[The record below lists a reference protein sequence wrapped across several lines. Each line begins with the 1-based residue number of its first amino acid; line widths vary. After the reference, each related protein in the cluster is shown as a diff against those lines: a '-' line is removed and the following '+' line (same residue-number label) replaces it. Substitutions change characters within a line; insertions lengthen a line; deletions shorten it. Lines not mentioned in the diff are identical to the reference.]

1 MMTTQTLQIPVSG
14 TIEQKVDGVDLVR
27 LLRQERY
34 KESGRSAKQPFFAG
48 SEDVQRLFPIGV
60 WKGSVKR

>member
-34 KESGRSAKQPFFAG
+34 KESLQGKTKRCNSPC
-48 SEDVQRLFPIGV
+48 
-60 WKGSVKR
+60 KGQ